1 MVVGNAV
8 CYKLVHFF
16 ILPRTSLNQIWC
28 IGAKI
33 CLLLKLNT
41 SWVIFASIT
50 CVRQNSMIIDILQ
63 TAKDISC
70 PVKVMSAINS
80 MADFISSWSGPFL
93 YRPLMPSGCY
103 PPILFYLPCTDNF
116 YNLSTTSP
124 SSLILGMIN
133 LSIAWL
139 SLCFI
144 LERSWGALFSV
155 VCESVWHRCHPTKYP
170 LFPIYTGIQALCW
183 PCTT

>member
-1 MVVGNAV
+1 MIAGPAV
-8 CYKLVHFF
+8 CYKLVHFYQF
-16 ILPRTSLNQIWC
+16 QRTSLNQIWC

-50 CVRQNSMIIDILQ
+50 CVRQNSMIIDIDILQ

-93 YRPLMPSGCY
+93 YRPLMPAGCY
-103 PPILFYLPCTDNF
+103 PPILFYLSCTDNF

-124 SSLILGMIN
+124 SSLILGRIN
-133 LSIAWL
+133 LSL
-139 SLCFI
+139 
-144 LERSWGALFSV
+144 LF
-155 VCESVWHRCHPTKYP
+155 
-170 LFPIYTGIQALCW
+170 
-183 PCTT
+183 

>member
-50 CVRQNSMIIDILQ
+50 CVRQNSMIIDIDILQ

-116 YNLSTTSP
+116 YVQSTTSP

-133 LSIAWL
+133 LSL
-139 SLCFI
+139 LI
-144 LERSWGALFSV
+144 LNLTFYEKGSYGV
-155 VCESVWHRCHPTKYP
+155 T
-170 LFPIYTGIQALCW
+170 
-183 PCTT
+183 

>member
-1 MVVGNAV
+1 MLLEWKLSWPPYHLTYTTRPSEMVVGNAV

-50 CVRQNSMIIDILQ
+50 CVRQNSMINDIDILQ

-93 YRPLMPSGCY
+93 YRPLMPNGCY
-103 PPILFYLPCTDNF
+103 PPLAPITFITWARLVLARWSLAWP
-116 YNLSTTSP
+116 
-124 SSLILGMIN
+124 LILN
-133 LSIAWL
+133 LTFYEKGSY
-139 SLCFI
+139 
-144 LERSWGALFSV
+144 GV
-155 VCESVWHRCHPTKYP
+155 T
-170 LFPIYTGIQALCW
+170 
-183 PCTT
+183 